1 MLVFN
6 RKIMKTIYIGYH
18 RLDPIV
24 DVMLTTTR
32 QHHHRLKHH
41 VLQSIRT
48 ISSSSSIHTDRFLIK
63 RQQQPQQ
70 QQCYASSMHRL
81 NPSRKYSISNTCSS
95 NSNGG
100 SGGSGSGGSGGA
112 RSDSS
117 DSKYD
122 ALGITLFSS
131 LCVLCSGLGAWQ
143 VKR

>member
-6 RKIMKTIYIGYH
+6 RTIMKTIHIGYH
-18 RLDPIV
+18 RVDPIV
-24 DVMLTTTR
+24 DVMLATTR
-32 QHHHRLKHH
+32 HHHRLQHH

-48 ISSSSSIHTDRFLIK
+48 IRSSSIIHTDRFHI
-63 RQQQPQQ
+63 RRQ

-81 NPSRKYSISNTCSS
+81 NPSRKYSISNSSSS
-95 NSNGG
+95 NSIGG
-100 SGGSGSGGSGGA
+100 GGSGGSGGA

-122 ALGITLFSS
+122 VLGITLFSS